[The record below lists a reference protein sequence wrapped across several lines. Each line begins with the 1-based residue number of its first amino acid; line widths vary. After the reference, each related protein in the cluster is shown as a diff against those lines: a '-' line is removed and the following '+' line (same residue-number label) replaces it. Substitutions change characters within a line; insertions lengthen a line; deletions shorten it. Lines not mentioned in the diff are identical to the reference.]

1 MEKPNKNIEIL
12 TGSFFPAWVSALAF
26 VLVVGSI
33 SAVVYQ
39 ELYMHQIGAFL
50 FLAGSIII
58 SIIVGSSKKFFEFNP
73 NTRQCRN
80 GLYLFDFK
88 YSLHLFDF
96 KLGKWKPLEIK
107 RAYIAFQRYN
117 ENVHFSYGG
126 LFKRDV
132 EDVVFELRIYSDST
146 TFRTLV
152 SGRDFQSV
160 AMMLQLGKILS
171 LIYNVEFKDLVK
183 GVVRKEMKKEQLNSK
198 PQLSDQWDERHK
210 T

>member
-1 MEKPNKNIEIL
+1 MGKPNKNIEIL
-12 TGSFFPAWVSALAF
+12 TGNFFPAWVFALAF
-26 VLVVGSI
+26 VLVVGGI
-33 SAVVYQ
+33 SAVIYQ
-39 ELYMHQIGAFL
+39 ILYMHQIGAYF

-58 SIIVGSSKKFFEFNP
+58 SIIVRSSRKFFEFNP

-88 YSLHLFDF
+88 YGLHLFDF

-132 EDVVFELRIYSDST
+132 EDVVFELRIYSNS

-160 AMMLQLGKILS
+160 AMMLQLGKILG

-183 GVVRKEMKKEQLNSK
+183 GVVRKEMKKEQSNSK
-198 PQLSDQWDERHK
+198 PQLWDQWDERHK